1 LSVDAVRQEDDWGY
15 PALSD
20 GFIGDSVANNLGGSQ
35 MFTKEILGLC
45 DYLAQSRRS
54 LDELCEFLTVVTF
67 SFLSPRALYIGEI
80 ASDGYIDLRSAFGF
94 DEFSVARWSRIP
106 MTVKIPLTE
115 SIAKNECILVPNPK
129 VFLKSYPDLKELGE
143 IDTNWKTS
151 LAVPIQRHGAFYLVL
166 HGEPE
171 MSSEF
176 EHLLRSVG
184 NLILI
189 HLRELQP
196 LHEKPAVKIS
206 TATKLTTR
214 QTLIHNLLVHGYTN
228 PEIAREIGYSES
240 LVRQETITI
249 YAFLGVSGRK
259 ELIRNDAAK
268 VSEPA

>member
-1 LSVDAVRQEDDWGY
+1 METARQDDDWGC
-15 PALSD
+15 PATSE

-35 MFTKEILGLC
+35 MFTKEILGLS
-45 DYLAQSRRS
+45 DFLAQTRRT
-54 LDELCEFLTVVTF
+54 LDELCEFLAVVTF

-80 ASDGYIDLRSAFGF
+80 ASDGYIDLRSSFGL

-106 MTVKIPLTE
+106 MTIHIPLTE
-115 SIAKNECILVPNPK
+115 SIAKDKCVLVPNPK

-143 IDTNWKTS
+143 IDTNWRNS
-151 LAVPIQRHGAFYLVL
+151 LAVPIQRRGAYYLVL
-166 HGEPE
+166 HGEPT
-171 MSSEF
+171 MSEEF

-189 HLRELQP
+189 HLREVHPLQ
-196 LHEKPAVKIS
+196 EKTAVKIS

-214 QTLIHNLLVHGYTN
+214 QTLIHNLLIHGYTN

-240 LVRQETITI
+240 LVRQETIAI

-268 VSEPA
+268 VSESA

>member
-1 LSVDAVRQEDDWGY
+1 MWSVRQEDDWGT
-15 PALSD
+15 PVSSE
-20 GFIGDSVANNLGGSQ
+20 GFIGDPVENILGGSQ
-35 MFTKEILGLC
+35 MFSKEILGLS
-45 DYLAQSRRS
+45 DYLAQTRRT

-80 ASDGYIDLRSAFGF
+80 ANDGFIDLRSTFGF
-94 DEFSVARWSRIP
+94 DEFSIARWSRIP

-115 SIAKNECILVPNPK
+115 SIAKNECILVPSPK
-129 VFLKSYPDLKELGE
+129 EFVKSYPDHKDLGE

-151 LAVPIQRHGAFYLVL
+151 LAVPIQRRGAFYLVL
-166 HGEPE
+166 HGDPQ
-171 MSSEF
+171 MNPEF

-189 HLRELQP
+189 HLREVEP
-196 LHEKPAVKIS
+196 VESPSVTKIPAV
-206 TATKLTTR
+206 TKLTGR
-214 QTLIHNLLVHGYTN
+214 QVLIYNLLVHGYTN

-240 LVRQETITI
+240 LVRQETIAI

-268 VSEPA
+268 VSELA